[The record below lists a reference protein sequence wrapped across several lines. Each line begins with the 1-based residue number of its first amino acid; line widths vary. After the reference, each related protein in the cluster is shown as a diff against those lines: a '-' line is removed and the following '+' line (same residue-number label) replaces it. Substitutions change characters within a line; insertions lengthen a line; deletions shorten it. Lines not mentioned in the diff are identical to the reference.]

1 MEFTFLNAISTS
13 FVAMAIVFA
22 LLIILQYIIKFQS
35 FILSS
40 KLSGDKVR
48 KIEAISSEE
57 IVEEIVQ
64 EVDVQDDLEVVA
76 AIAAALSV
84 YLDMPASN
92 LIIKRIKR
100 VNSNW
105 N

>member
-64 EVDVQDDLEVVA
+64 EVDVQ
-76 AIAAALSV
+76 ALSV